1 MLDSKGFEINKKDL
15 ISVGKGAILVGISAV
30 LTYVGQNLTNIDLGA
45 GSALIVPVV
54 SMLID
59 GAIKWIKD
67 NTK

>member
-15 ISVGKGAILVGISAV
+15 VSVGKGALLVGVSAI
-30 LTYVGQNLTNIDLGA
+30 LTYVGQNLAHIDLGA

-54 SMLID
+54 SMLLD
-59 GAIKWIKD
+59 SAIKWIKD

>member
-1 MLDSKGFEINKKDL
+1 MLDSKGYEINKKDL
-15 ISVGKGAILVGISAV
+15 VSVGRGAILVGVAAV
-30 LTYVGQNLTNIDLGA
+30 LTYVGQNLAHIDLGA

-59 GAIKWIKD
+59 SAIKWIKD